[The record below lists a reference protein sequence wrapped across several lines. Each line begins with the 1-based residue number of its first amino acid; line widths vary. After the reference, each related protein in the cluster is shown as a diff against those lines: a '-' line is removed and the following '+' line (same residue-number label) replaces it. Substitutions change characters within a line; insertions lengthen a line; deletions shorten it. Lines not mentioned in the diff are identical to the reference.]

1 MMSWHISKQTDYS
14 FLDDAWKTP
23 WSTRH
28 AINITGGTEKVR
40 YFIGGSYFYNV
51 GSFDNLKY
59 SKYNFRASI
68 DADISKNFTVGLNIS
83 TDNRKDTKPNWKS
96 DGDRD
101 RMNDLYKGLLLRT
114 KMIPSMIDGMPV
126 GNFIEWHPLML
137 ISEESGLHTKKWQ
150 NVNVN
155 ATAEYRVPFVKV

>member
-1 MMSWHISKQTDYS
+1 M
-14 FLDDAWKTP
+14 
-23 WSTRH
+23 
-28 AINITGGTEKVR
+28 
-40 YFIGGSYFYNV
+40 
-51 GSFDNLKY
+51 
-59 SKYNFRASI
+59 
-68 DADISKNFTVGLNIS
+68 NIS

-155 ATAEYRVPFVKV
+155 ATAEYRVPFVKESTV

>member
-1 MMSWHISKQTDYS
+1 MHSNHGCQTYDRK
-14 FLDDAWKTP
+14 LQT
-23 WSTRH
+23 
-28 AINITGGTEKVR
+28 
-40 YFIGGSYFYNV
+40 

-114 KMIPSMIDGMPV
+114 KMIQV
-126 GNFIEWHPLML
+126 
-137 ISEESGLHTKKWQ
+137 
-150 NVNVN
+150 
-155 ATAEYRVPFVKV
+155 